1 MFKLNLIKWI
11 TNWLFWLEMGTPVHL
26 TCLLGN
32 VYAGHEA
39 MVRTRHRAMDL
50 SQIVK
55 GEHQGFILPPCL
67 FNVYAEYMMWNAV
80 LDEAQA
86 GINCQEKHQ

>member
-1 MFKLNLIKWI
+1 MFKLNVIKWI
-11 TNWLFWLEMGTPVHL
+11 TNWLFCLEMGMPVHS
-26 TCLLGN
+26 TCLLEN
-32 VYAGHEA
+32 VYAGQEVT
-39 MVRTRHRAMDL
+39 VRARHGAMDW

-55 GEHQGFILPPCL
+55 GVHQGFILPPRL
-67 FNVYAEYMMWNAV
+67 FNLYAEYMMWNAV

>member
-1 MFKLNLIKWI
+1 MFKFNLIKWI
-11 TNWLFWLEMGTPVHL
+11 ANWLFCLEMGMPVHF
-26 TCLLGN
+26 TCLLEN
-32 VYAGHEA
+32 VYAGQEVT
-39 MVRTRHRAMDL
+39 VRTRHGAMDW

-55 GEHQGFILPPCL
+55 GVHQGFILPPCL
-67 FNVYAEYMMWNAV
+67 FNLYAEYMMWNAV